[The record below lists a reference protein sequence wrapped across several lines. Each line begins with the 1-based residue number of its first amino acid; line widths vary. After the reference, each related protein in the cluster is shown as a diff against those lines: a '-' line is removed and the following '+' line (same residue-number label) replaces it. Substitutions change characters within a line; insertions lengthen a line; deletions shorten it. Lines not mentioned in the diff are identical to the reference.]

1 MIDVYMKLINGRV
14 IKIDFDKYDF
24 SIGTKDL
31 VAASLMPPKIKPKP
45 KPNPK
50 RKKNGKAI
58 ENDTRLRLF

>member
-1 MIDVYMKLINGRV
+1 MIDVYMQLINGRV

-31 VAASLMPPKIKPKP
+31 VATSLMPPKIKPKP
-45 KPNPK
+45 TPK

-58 ENDTRLRLF
+58 ENDTRLRFF